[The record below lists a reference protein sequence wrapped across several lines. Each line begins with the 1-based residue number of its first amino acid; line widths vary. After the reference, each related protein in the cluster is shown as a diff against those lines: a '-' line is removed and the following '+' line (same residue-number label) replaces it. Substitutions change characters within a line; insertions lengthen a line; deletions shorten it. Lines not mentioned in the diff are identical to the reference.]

1 MAIDPNIV
9 ELINA
14 DIDGEI
20 SPADKDT
27 LKAMMAESPE
37 AQAMHAELSGLSSS
51 LGDLPDLDAP
61 PYLIHTIM
69 AKIPKPESQDRRGD
83 FLRGLFAAPAL
94 RYAAMFVAGSVL
106 TLSLVSSDQ
115 VSERAFNDVTGLVGT
130 ISSEVP
136 VGPGIQ
142 TLQIDRTDVA
152 GHITV
157 RSSGPL
163 LIVDFDLVS
172 NGPIDIVASYSDQSV
187 WFNGFAQLESPGASI
202 SAESGRIS
210 MKINGKR
217 RYALYLH
224 NAGDRN
230 VSIHLRFMSDGE
242 VVYDTDI
249 QYAQPGQPG

>member
-142 TLQIDRTDVA
+142 TMQIDRTDVA